1 MALTIN
7 DCHELLNLVAKQAT
21 GQASKT
27 PIDTKEFVNLGT
39 KVLDT
44 GTDNVMK
51 SLSIVMGELFVAVRP
66 YDEKLKLFN
75 ELNTGLFTSRMRK
88 VSFYTKDMQAS
99 GAFNTNKNPNNFGQ
113 GRDNTA
119 GSAGDAVG
127 TMWEQN
133 LPDALQMNFASM
145 NTWDTSMTFTEDQI
159 KNAFRDEMESL
170 KFWNGSRLQKQNEIN
185 LAQESFRR
193 ALLCDALGCR
203 IGAAEASGQ
212 GMGTLAINLTDE
224 FNKKFGTQYKSAEL
238 RTKYLK
244 EFLPFMV
251 STIKR
256 VQKNMRNLSSLY
268 HNTAKKSDGSVILR
282 QTPREKL
289 KTMLY
294 SPLFLDAEA
303 MVLPE
308 IFNDDYL
315 DIKNYEPVDYWQSF
329 NNDIVTDGQ
338 ISVKCNYLN
347 KDLGLTAVS
356 LTDVYVVGFMFD
368 TDALMT
374 NFQFDKAMSTPPE
387 ARKNYINTWFH
398 FARGAI
404 NDMTENGVVLY
415 MKDKAE

>member
-1 MALTIN
+1 
-7 DCHELLNLVAKQAT
+7 
-21 GQASKT
+21 
-27 PIDTKEFVNLGT
+27 
-39 KVLDT
+39 
-44 GTDNVMK
+44 
-51 SLSIVMGELFVAVRP
+51 
-66 YDEKLKLFN
+66 
-75 ELNTGLFTSRMRK
+75 
-88 VSFYTKDMQAS
+88 
-99 GAFNTNKNPNNFGQ
+99 
-113 GRDNTA
+113 
-119 GSAGDAVG
+119 
-127 TMWEQN
+127 
-133 LPDALQMNFASM
+133 
-145 NTWDTSMTFTEDQI
+145 
-159 KNAFRDEMESL
+159 
-170 KFWNGSRLQKQNEIN
+170 
-185 LAQESFRR
+185 
-193 ALLCDALGCR
+193 
-203 IGAAEASGQ
+203 
-212 GMGTLAINLTDE
+212 
-224 FNKKFGTQYKSAEL
+224 
-238 RTKYLK
+238 
-244 EFLPFMV
+244 
-251 STIKR
+251 
-256 VQKNMRNLSSLY
+256 
-268 HNTAKKSDGSVILR
+268 
-282 QTPREKL
+282 
-289 KTMLY
+289 MLY